1 MTLNR
6 ILLELLNV
14 NGAVVDGAEFGD
26 DASLTV
32 HVHVRK
38 GDQWRC
44 PVCGRRC
51 GVYDGGDDEAFWRSM
66 DFGPVPVRIG
76 AKVPRVSCPEHGVRV
91 AGVPW
96 AKPGSRFTADVAY
109 SAAWMLK
116 GGLSKKRVS
125 EWLRIDWKTVGRLV
139 ELVWDD
145 LEPDP
150 KKRYDGLVNIGI
162 DETSYRKGHKY
173 VTTVVNHGTNTVV
186 WAHEGYGKE
195 VVELFFN
202 ELTEE
207 QRASIRLVSGDGARY
222 ITDAVAKFC
231 PNATR
236 CLDPFH
242 VVEWANDALGSIRI
256 DAWRRARAAI
266 VEMERAL
273 KASANPGDKTEKER
287 IKQAKKAAEE
297 LKGSKYA
304 LGKNP
309 ENLTPKQA
317 ERLALVQA
325 EDPQLRRGHEMKEDL
340 RLVFKLS
347 DPELAEAALD
357 RWLARAQRCRIPA
370 FVELG
375 RKIRR
380 HRENILNTVRHGL
393 SNARVEAI
401 NNKIKLLVRIA
412 YGFRDVNAM
421 ISLILLFCS
430 SIKIPWP
437 GRTRQTPA
445 KQG

>member
-51 GVYDGGDDEAFWRSM
+51 GVYDGGDDEVFWRSM

-96 AKPGSRFTADVAY
+96 AKPGSRFTTDVAY

-125 EWLRIDWKTVGRLV
+125 EWLQIDWKTVGRLV
-139 ELVWDD
+139 ELVWND

-266 VEMERAL
+266 AEMERAL
-273 KASANPGDKTEKER
+273 KASANPGDKTEKEK

-325 EDPQLRRGHEMKEDL
+325 EDPQLRRGHEMKEGL

-347 DPELAEAALD
+347 DSELAEAALD
-357 RWLARAQRCRIPA
+357 RWLTRAQRCRIPA

-380 HRENILNTVRHGL
+380 HKESILNTVRHGL

-437 GRTRQTPA
+437 GRTRQPPA